1 VVLLHP
7 GVGLDGSVFLPGAK
21 RLAATHKLYLVDLP
35 GNGHSPDGNREDW
48 TLAGFAAALERF
60 VRKRKLEDWTLL
72 GHSFGGF
79 VAMQYLV
86 DFPGGAS
93 RVIASCTDCDEEPAP
108 GAPEDPF
115 EGLPEDLAASV
126 RAAFDRE
133 SEVESVDDCRRVWLD
148 RMPFFVG
155 ARDRVERLRA
165 AFSDVAYRVEIQR
178 EGERDWGELHA
189 LPALRESDIPVLAI
203 AGEHDRAQPPANA
216 RRIAEAAPRG
226 ELLVIEDTGHFP
238 FAENPAA
245 YWGGVQEWLAR

>member
-48 TLAGFAAALERF
+48 TFAGFAAALERF

-86 DFPGGAS
+86 DFPGSAS
-93 RVIASCTDCDEEPAP
+93 RLIASCTDCDEAPAD

-115 EGLPEDLAASV
+115 EGMPEDVAASV

-133 SEVESVDDCRRVWLD
+133 PEVESVEDCRRVWLD
-148 RMPFFVG
+148 QMPFFVG
-155 ARDRVERLRA
+155 ALDRVETLRR
-165 AFSDVAYRVEIQR
+165 AFNDVAYRVQVQR

-189 LPALRESDIPVLAI
+189 LPALRETDIPVLAI
-203 AGEHDRAQPPANA
+203 AGERDRAQPPASA

-226 ELLVIEDTGHFP
+226 ELLVIEGAGHFP
-238 FAENPAA
+238 FAEDPEA